1 MPLHQVQNSWPSKGG
16 ERGLIIL
23 HGNERA
29 ESPTMTVMLKTTE
42 PITVPAPVSTLA
54 LRKTPTR
61 EEMSSGADV
70 PAAIRVAPAML
81 RNNHHAS
88 ATKIGEYAI
97 ILELEMADLRAG

>member
-1 MPLHQVQNSWPSKGG
+1 
-16 ERGLIIL
+16 
-23 HGNERA
+23 
-29 ESPTMTVMLKTTE
+29 MTVMLKTTE

-88 ATKIGEYAI
+88 LTGTKPGECSI
-97 ILELEMADLRAG
+97 ILSIEAEDMRAG

>member
-1 MPLHQVQNSWPSKGG
+1 
-16 ERGLIIL
+16 
-23 HGNERA
+23 
-29 ESPTMTVMLKTTE
+29 MTVMLKTTE

-81 RNNHHAS
+81 RNNHHHAS

-97 ILELEMADLRAG
+97 ILELETADLRAGQGGGWATWPVSCSAR